1 MFENLAEMFLESKE
15 RFGNKPAFATRNKD
29 KIFDPVSFGEL
40 YELAQ
45 NLGTALID
53 LGVEA
58 REHVGLIADNR
69 LEWIIADMA
78 VILAGAADV
87 PRGTDV
93 TDGDITYILPHA
105 DIKIVFVENE
115 AVVQKILKNK
125 DKLPN
130 LKKIILLEKQA
141 KVSGDIL
148 HLYDLI
154 EKGKILRKG
163 GDKKLEQRIRGIK
176 KEDLLLLF
184 IHLEQRV
191 PLRV

>member
-15 RFGNKPAFATRNKD
+15 RFGSKPAFATRNKD
-29 KIFDPVSFGEL
+29 KKFDQVSFGEIF
-40 YELAQ
+40 ELAQ

-78 VILAGAADV
+78 VILIGAVDV

-105 DIKIVFVENE
+105 DVKLVFAEN
-115 AVVQKILKNK
+115 AVVVQKILKNK

-130 LKKIILLEKQA
+130 LKKIILLYKESKI
-141 KVSGDIL
+141 SGDTL

-163 GDKKLEQRIRGIK
+163 GDKKLEQRIRCIK
-176 KEDLLLLF
+176 KDD
-184 IHLEQRV
+184 
-191 PLRV
+191 

>member
-53 LGVEA
+53 LGVGA

-125 DKLPN
+125 T
-130 LKKIILLEKQA
+130 
-141 KVSGDIL
+141 
-148 HLYDLI
+148 
-154 EKGKILRKG
+154 
-163 GDKKLEQRIRGIK
+163 
-176 KEDLLLLF
+176 
-184 IHLEQRV
+184 
-191 PLRV
+191 